1 MGTATPGSTG
11 NPLPIRSQHACSRSR
26 WGAIEESDSIPCE
39 GGASGTGRAAAST
52 DCTSA
57 STARIAAS
65 SCGRVAS
72 CQPCSTKPEA
82 ARRGFSQVCVTLSLP
97 KALPPRLDR
106 ATRRYAHARSG
117 RLLQTLKSI
126 DQVHKDVHGGDLKPV
141 EPLRGICS
149 SMSAGEAAPV
159 RPPCPS
165 DPSLRSSSLP

>member
-11 NPLPIRSQHACSRSR
+11 NLLPIRSQHACSRSR

-97 KALPPRLDR
+97 KGAYSAPDAR
-106 ATRRYAHARSG
+106 ATYSRHTSLSLNSPASAAVRRLMRAKAPPSHHDSTG
-117 RLLQTLKSI
+117 PP
-126 DQVHKDVHGGDLKPV
+126 GGMLMRVP
-141 EPLRGICS
+141 EGSCRPLRAS
-149 SMSAGEAAPV
+149 T
-159 RPPCPS
+159 
-165 DPSLRSSSLP
+165 RSTKTYMVAI